1 MSEQLIK
8 QERIA
13 KDEFFE
19 YDPNSPLNDAQKS
32 EFTHLE
38 YYPYNPDLALV
49 LDITL
54 IEDMPVAQIFT
65 TKDTIRNYEKYGT
78 ITFSVDGEQVTLT
91 IYNTPHGFFLPFVDA
106 NAGIETYP
114 VGRYIDAQRLPDGR
128 FVVDFNT
135 AYNPYC
141 AYSDRFNCPL
151 TPAENRLKVAI
162 RAGEKIPTG
171 DWVELK

>member
-8 QERIA
+8 QERLA

-19 YDPNSPLNDAQKS
+19 YDDHSPLTHAQKA
-32 EFTHLE
+32 EFTHLD
-38 YYPYNPDLALV
+38 YYPYNPALALIV
-49 LDITL
+49 ELTL
-54 IEDMPVAQIFT
+54 IENTPTAQIFT
-65 TKDTIRNYEKYGT
+65 TKDTIRNYQQYGT
-78 ITFSVDGEQVTLT
+78 FTFSVDGELVKLT

-106 NAGIETYP
+106 NAGTETYP
-114 VGRYIDAQRLPDGR
+114 AGRYIDAKRLPDGR

-141 AYSDRFNCPL
+141 AYNDRYDCPL
-151 TPAENRLKVAI
+151 TPAENRVKVAI

-171 DWVELK
+171 DWVKLK